1 MDLPLPDA
9 DYSMA
14 IIAPTSPRKQKRNKK
29 MKVKDLIK
37 ALSELPQNAEVFFLS
52 GDNGVY
58 QINAVKTAKATS
70 NEVKEITGKDFV
82 VLT

>member
-1 MDLPLPDA
+1 
-9 DYSMA
+9 
-14 IIAPTSPRKQKRNKK
+14 

-37 ALSELPQNAEVFFLS
+37 ALSEQPQDAEVFFLS

-58 QINAVKTAKATS
+58 QINAVKTAKPTS
-70 NEVKEITGKDFV
+70 NEVKEITGKEFI